1 MGALQDLFRTHG
13 PAYLARYGDRMPG
26 HQKKV
31 LRALMACRTAGNG
44 STCYQCEACGK
55 PHVLARC
62 CGNRHCPACQQH
74 KGYEWLERQLEHQLP
89 TPYFM
94 LTFTVPE
101 SLRAFLRSNQRLG
114 YAGLFEA
121 SSGAIKTLCANPQFA
136 LADTPGFF
144 GVLHTWGRVLQFH
157 PHIHY
162 LVPGGA
168 LSSTDGTWKTASAGF
183 YLPVHALSRLYRARF
198 RDLIAQAGLLDS
210 VPPEVWLVDWNVNA
224 QAVGEAAHSLAYLA
238 RYVFKVAISESRIT
252 SVDDTHVRF
261 TYRKAHSN
269 RLRTMRLPVF
279 TFLQRFLQHVLPTG
293 FMKLRHF
300 GFLSPSFKMG
310 FEQIRAR
317 VELARGFDVRPP
329 TLIEV
334 PKPQRLRCPHCG
346 AELIYRRTILPEA
359 GLRIRISALIDHSV
373 EQAMST
379 TLDSGP

>member
-1 MGALQDLFRTHG
+1 MGALQELFRRHG

-31 LRALMACRTAGNG
+31 LRALMACRTPDNG

-74 KGYEWLERQLEHQLP
+74 KGYEWLERQLANQLP

-101 SLRAFLRSNQRLG
+101 SLRGFLRSNQRLG
-114 YAGLFEA
+114 YAALFEA
-121 SSGAIKTLCANPQFA
+121 SSEAIKTLSRNPKFG

-144 GVLHTWGRVLQFH
+144 GVLHTWGRELQFH

-168 LSSTDGTWKTASAGF
+168 LSSEDGSWQAASHGF
-183 YLPVHALSRLYRARF
+183 YLPVHALSNLFRAKF
-198 RDLIAQAGLLDS
+198 RDAIAQAGLLDQ
-210 VPPEVWLVDWNVNA
+210 VPPEVWSVDWNVNA
-224 QAVGEAAHSLAYLA
+224 QAVGEAANSLKYLS
-238 RYVFKVAISESRIT
+238 RYVFKVAISESRIK
-252 SVDDTHVRF
+252 SVDGTHVCF
-261 TYRKAHSN
+261 TYRKVHSN
-269 RLRTMRLPVF
+269 RVRTMRLPIF
-279 TFLQRFLQHVLPTG
+279 AFIHRFLQHVLPTG

-310 FEQIRAR
+310 FEEIRAR
-317 VELARGFDVRPP
+317 IELAHGFNLKPRAA
-329 TLIEV
+329 IEV
-334 PKPQRLRCPHCG
+334 SKPAPLRCPHCG
-346 AELIYRRTILPEA
+346 AKLVYRRTILPHA
-359 GLRIRISALIDHSV
+359 VQRQRIATLIADSV
-373 EQAMST
+373 EHAISQG
-379 TLDSGP
+379 LDSGP